1 MARGGP
7 ASGFTFEVC
16 SDMEYLRPPMP
27 SFDPAPK
34 KVPITLCH
42 LSDVHLGYR
51 RYNKLTKAG
60 LNQREVDVNLAFQEA
75 INRIIS
81 IKPDAVVIAGDLF
94 HSVRPSNS
102 VVTFCFRQLRKLAR
116 EVHAPVVIV
125 GGNHEAPKRAD
136 TGSVLQLFSEID
148 GVHVADAGREVF
160 TFPEKG
166 LAITCLPH
174 AAFQELATAQL
185 RADDRFPYNVLVAHA
200 QVNEGWVSDF
210 GGAEVDLTAL
220 KPHEWD
226 YIALGHVHLHRA
238 VGRQA
243 VYSGAI
249 EHTSTNIWGEARELK
264 GFLEVA
270 LLSGTR
276 VFHPLTSPREVVVL
290 DPVDGTGMEPH
301 DVMAAL
307 AERIDA
313 VAGGLDGK
321 IARLSLVNI
330 SRESYKNLDHK
341 ALRALRTKALHL
353 TLDITFVSATGDVQA
368 MGKPGK
374 GLLRDQLVEFSK
386 TWEAPGITQQ
396 ELAEMLER
404 YLAKVEASHE
414 AS

>member
-1 MARGGP
+1 MGQ
-7 ASGFTFEVC
+7 SGFVFEV
-16 SDMEYLRPPMP
+16 SRNIEYFRPVMP
-27 SFDPAPK
+27 SLKTAPAKP
-34 KVPITLCH
+34 PIRLCH

-51 RYNKLTKAG
+51 RYNKLTKTG
-60 LNQREVDVNLAFQEA
+60 LNQREVDINLAFQEA
-75 INRIIS
+75 INRIIA

-94 HSVRPSNS
+94 HSVRPSNAI
-102 VVTFCFRQLRKLAR
+102 VTFCFRQLRKLAR
-116 EVHAPVVIV
+116 ESGAPVVIV
-125 GGNHEAPKRAD
+125 GGNHEAPKRVD
-136 TGSVLQLFSEID
+136 TGSVLQLFSEIE
-148 GVHVADAGREVF
+148 GVYVADSGREIF
-160 TFPEKG
+160 TFPEKS

-174 AAFQELATAQL
+174 AAFADLSPTQL
-185 RADDRFPYNVLVAHA
+185 RADDRLPYNVLVAHA

-210 GGAEVDLTAL
+210 GGAEVDLAAL

-226 YIALGHVHLHRA
+226 YLALGHVHIHRV

-243 VYSGAI
+243 AYSGAI

-264 GFLEVA
+264 GFLEVQ
-270 LLSGTR
+270 LDTGKR
-276 VFHPLTSPREVVVL
+276 VFHPLTSPREVLVL
-290 DPVDGTGMEPH
+290 DPVDGSGMEPQ
-301 DVMAAL
+301 DLMAVIT
-307 AERIDA
+307 ERIDG

-330 SRESYKNLDHK
+330 TRESYKNLDHK
-341 ALRALRTKALHL
+341 ALRALRMKALHL
-353 TLDITFVSATGDVQA
+353 TLDISFVSATGDVQA

-404 YLAKVEASHE
+404 YLTKVEAAHE